1 MVFLLFLELKLH
13 VSIIIFF
20 FFIFSL
26 RFVFAYKCGVAEFCT
41 LRTKTSGHQ
50 RVNSLPNSERTKYIE
65 VCRSIKLFNQS
76 ILYMELAHEKI
87 YVASKQGHLKV
98 SEF

>member
-20 FFIFSL
+20 FIFSL
-26 RFVFAYKCGVAEFCT
+26 RFVFAYKCGVVEFCT